1 MNFAMVMTRF
11 LRYGLPSTGV
21 LLVAGALT
29 NLQAQTT
36 SDPLPGAMPGAVLQ
50 VPNLDGL
57 AGGVVLN
64 RTITIVGHDFYQYF
78 TTAWRSRENNERYSI
93 AIIERPTAV
102 RGSEIWVEYRNKRT
116 FRIFLSP
123 RRSAIKDIS
132 QQAVGIVYESIVE
145 RDLQQLLY
153 QDHDLAKEELQ

>member
-1 MNFAMVMTRF
+1 MVVKQI
-11 LRYGLPSTGV
+11 LRYGLST
-21 LLVAGALT
+21 AGALLLT
-29 NLQAQTT
+29 GALSSLQAQTT
-36 SDPLPGAMPGAVLQ
+36 SEPLPAPLQGASVQ

-78 TTAWRSRENNERYSI
+78 TAAWRYRENNERYSI

-102 RGSEIWVEYRNKRT
+102 RGSEIWVEYRNKRI
-116 FRIFLSP
+116 FRVFLSP
-123 RRSAIKDIS
+123 RRSAIKNIS
-132 QQAVGIVYESIVE
+132 QQAVGVVYESVVE